1 MDQIPFEM
9 NYLILILTWSFYLGL
24 HSLFASNGVKNLFEK
39 YFSLK
44 GSMYRLI
51 YSIASVF
58 GFLGL
63 IYLMAVLESTLLFE
77 SRASK
82 ALGMFVAI
90 IGVVT
95 ISMSFRV
102 LSGMEFLGLKKQK
115 TELTLVTTGM
125 HSKVRHPIY
134 TGTILILIGMFLYH
148 PTDIALVT
156 DLIIFIYL
164 PLGIYFEESKL
175 IKTFGDEYLAYK
187 KRVPSIIPNF

>member
-1 MDQIPFEM
+1 MDQISFEM

>member
-9 NYLILILTWSFYLGL
+9 NYLILILTWSIYLVL
-24 HSLFASNGVKNLFEK
+24 HSLFATNGVKNLFEK

-51 YSIASVF
+51 YSITSGF

-63 IYLMAVLESTLLFE
+63 IYLMAILESTLLFE
-77 SRASK
+77 SRISK

-115 TELTLVTTGM
+115 TELTLVRTGM

-134 TGTILILIGMFLYH
+134 SGTILILIGMFLYH
-148 PTDIALVT
+148 PTDIALIT

-164 PLGIYFEESKL
+164 PVGIYFEERKL
-175 IKTFGDEYLAYK
+175 IKTFGDEYLEYK
-187 KRVPSIIPNF
+187 KQVPSIVPKF